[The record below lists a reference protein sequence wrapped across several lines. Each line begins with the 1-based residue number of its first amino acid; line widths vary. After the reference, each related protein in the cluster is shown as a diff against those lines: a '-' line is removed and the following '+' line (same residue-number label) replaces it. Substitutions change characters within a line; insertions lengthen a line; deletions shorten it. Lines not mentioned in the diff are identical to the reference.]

1 MFIERKGFII
11 SLLFVFVLGLVWVDA
26 LFGDEVEDI
35 YAMIK
40 NAPPMYQVEETVVI
54 YQNMGMSIV
63 CTLTTPKSGKSVPI
77 ILLVHGF
84 GGERHGFN
92 VEGTSEGY
100 HDRFARIL
108 AENGFCVLRPDFR
121 GSGETGGGFELTTF
135 TGQQSDSIAALD
147 FIETLDDPVNPNKI
161 GMAGHS
167 QGGLVTA
174 ITSAV
179 DKRIKSACIL
189 AGVSHPAHDFEDI
202 LLKEGIRRGIAHPPG
217 TVDTYGL
224 WVEDVYLGDVQL
236 AHEFFAEL
244 FSVSPLVE
252 ITKFTRPLMYVSTLQ
267 DVVVWPQPHV
277 GLSYMKFHEG
287 DEKIVFVDSGHNFSY
302 MDGPEKVDE
311 TGCWMA
317 AWFIHTLKRGR
328 R

>member
-1 MFIERKGFII
+1 MCVQRKGVTIPRVLVVILFLLVAG
-11 SLLFVFVLGLVWVDA
+11 SLLA
-26 LFGDEVEDI
+26 DEVDNLFQV
-35 YAMIK
+35 IK
-40 NAPPMYQVEETVVI
+40 NTPPRFLTEETTVT
-54 YQNMGMSIV
+54 YQSMGMTIV
-63 CTLTTPKSGKSVPI
+63 CTLTVPKRSPSCPI

-84 GGERHGFN
+84 GGERHGFP
-92 VEGTSEGY
+92 VEGTNDGY

-135 TGQQSDSIAALD
+135 TGQRADSIAALD
-147 FIETLDDPVNPNKI
+147 FIETLDDPVDATRI

-174 ITSAV
+174 ITAAV
-179 DKRIKSACIL
+179 DNRVRSACIL
-189 AGVSHPAHDFEDI
+189 AGVSHPAHDFEGI

-224 WVEDVYLGDVQL
+224 WVENVYLGDVSL

-252 ITKFTRPLMYVSTLQ
+252 ITRYKRPLMYVSTLQ

-277 GLSYMKFHEG
+277 GMSYMQFHEG
-287 DEKIVFVDSGHNFSY
+287 DEKLVFVDSDHNFSY
-302 MDGPEKVDE
+302 FVGPEKVDE
-311 TGCWMA
+311 TGYWLA
-317 AWFIHTLKRGR
+317 AWFIHTLKNGR